1 MKMSDVE
8 LVEDSEQ
15 QVDLDKS
22 LKKVETELKDV
33 SRQIRILEAKKRF
46 LEKRKLELG
55 EKLQDKETKKLKD
68 QNWGRKDFSWSDR
81 LDAALVGAFGLSS
94 YRKDQLAVINA
105 SLSGHDVMLIMPTG
119 GGKSL
124 TYQLPAVISEGLTL
138 VVTPLISLMED
149 QIFALQKLGVNCGM
163 LNSSTSKE
171 EKSRVFKEMSQSNID
186 MKLLYVTPEKCS
198 KSKQFMAK
206 LQKMYQAGKLSR
218 IAIDEVHCC
227 SQWGHD
233 FRPDY
238 KFLGAMKGMFPE
250 VPVLGLTATST
261 AEVTKDVKSILRI
274 PSALVFLSG
283 FNRPNLHYSVRLK
296 PDDAKENYE
305 NLSKLVGK
313 EFEGSSGI
321 IYTTTIKEVET
332 LRDELRKR
340 GIGAGCYHAQM
351 DPDRRRRVHQDWQA
365 GKIQVVVAT
374 LAFGMGIDKS
384 DVRFVIHNA
393 LPKSMEN
400 FYQESGRAGRD
411 GQPAQCILFFRM
423 GDIFKQS
430 TMVFTEQT
438 GLHKLYS
445 MVGYCMNSAT
455 CRRNVIAEHFLESWE
470 AIPCDDMCDIC
481 DKSTTY
487 KQLDIT
493 EYHVAALKILK
504 SAANKEL
511 RVTALKLVE
520 ALTNRGAANLKIE
533 GWKCGVSRDVV
544 ELILSYLIIEG
555 YIKEDFH
562 FTPYSTISYLV
573 PGSREGRSNI
583 TLQLPVFKQRSTL
596 KEVNK
601 SVHETNKK
609 SNEKVQPAA
618 TNHASTKRKNK
629 ESSIVD
635 AEIESNISDDDFVPV
650 TKKKSCI
657 VIDSDSD

>member
-1 MKMSDVE
+1 MSDVE
-8 LVEDSEQ
+8 LVEDPEPE
-15 QVDLDKS
+15 VDLEKS

-33 SRQIRILEAKKRF
+33 SRQIKILEAKKRF
-46 LEKRKLELG
+46 LEKTKAELG
-55 EKLQDKETKKLKD
+55 EKLQDKETKKLKN

-81 LDAALVGAFGLSS
+81 LDAALIGVFGLST
-94 YRKDQLAVINA
+94 YRKDQLSVINA
-105 SLSGHDVMLIMPTG
+105 SLSGHDVILIMPTG

-171 EKSRVFKEMSQSNID
+171 EKSRVFKEMSQSNIE

-198 KSKQFMAK
+198 KSKQFMTK

-250 VPVLGLTATST
+250 VPILGLTATST
-261 AEVTKDVKSILRI
+261 ADVTKDVKSILRV

-296 PDDAKENYE
+296 CDDNKENYE
-305 NLSKLVGK
+305 KLSKLVGK
-313 EFEGSSGI
+313 EFQGSSGI

-411 GQPAQCILFFRM
+411 GQAAQCILYFRM

-445 MVGYCMNSAT
+445 MVGYCMNSSI

-470 AIPCDDMCDIC
+470 PIPCDDMCDIC
-481 DKSTTY
+481 DKSTST
-487 KQLDIT
+487 KQIDIT
-493 EYHVAALKILK
+493 EYYEAALKILK
-504 SAANKEL
+504 SAANKEI

-520 ALTNRGAANLKIE
+520 AVTNRGAANLKIE
-533 GWKCGVSRDVV
+533 GWKCGVSKDIV
-544 ELILSYLIIEG
+544 ELILSYFIIEG

-573 PGSREGRSNI
+573 PGSREVRSNI
-583 TLQLPVFKQRSTL
+583 TLQIPVFKQRSVM
-596 KEVNK
+596 KEVKK
-601 SVHETNKK
+601 SVNKK
-609 SNEKVQPAA
+609 SEIQPSA
-618 TNHASTKRKNK
+618 TSNGSTKRKK
-629 ESSIVD
+629 QEMSD
-635 AEIESNISDDDFVPV
+635 AEIESNNSDDDFVAA

-657 VIDSDSD
+657 IIDSDSD

>member
-1 MKMSDVE
+1 MSDVE
-8 LVEDSEQ
+8 LVEDPEPE
-15 QVDLDKS
+15 VDLEKS

-33 SRQIRILEAKKRF
+33 SRQIKILEAKKRF
-46 LEKRKLELG
+46 LEKTKAELG
-55 EKLQDKETKKLKD
+55 EKLQDKETKKLKN

-81 LDAALVGAFGLSS
+81 LDAALIGVFGLST
-94 YRKDQLAVINA
+94 YRKDQLSVINA
-105 SLSGHDVMLIMPTG
+105 SLSGHDVILIMPTG

-171 EKSRVFKEMSQSNID
+171 EKSRVFKEMSQSNIE

-198 KSKQFMAK
+198 KSKQFMTK

-250 VPVLGLTATST
+250 VPILGLTATST
-261 AEVTKDVKSILRI
+261 ADVTKDVKSILRV

-296 PDDAKENYE
+296 CDDNKENYE
-305 NLSKLVGK
+305 NLSKLVGQ
-313 EFEGSSGI
+313 EFQGSSGI

-411 GQPAQCILFFRM
+411 GQAAQCILYFRM

-445 MVGYCMNSAT
+445 MVGYCMNSSI

-470 AIPCDDMCDIC
+470 PIPCDDMCDIC
-481 DKSTTY
+481 DKSTST
-487 KQLDIT
+487 KQIDIT
-493 EYHVAALKILK
+493 EYYEAALKILK
-504 SAANKEL
+504 SAANKEI

-520 ALTNRGAANLKIE
+520 AVTNRGAANLKIE
-533 GWKCGVSRDVV
+533 GWKCGVSKDIV
-544 ELILSYLIIEG
+544 ELILSYFIIEG

-573 PGSREGRSNI
+573 PGSREVRSNI
-583 TLQLPVFKQRSTL
+583 TLQIPVFKQRSVM
-596 KEVNK
+596 KEVKK
-601 SVHETNKK
+601 SVNKK
-609 SNEKVQPAA
+609 SEIQPSA
-618 TNHASTKRKNK
+618 TSNGSTKRKK
-629 ESSIVD
+629 QEMSD
-635 AEIESNISDDDFVPV
+635 AEIESNNSDDDFVAA

-657 VIDSDSD
+657 IIDSDSD